1 MLTKTKKIL
10 FLTSGL
16 VGGLL
21 ASSAAGLVLS
31 SCTVETVNGGNS
43 NSSGSITLPDTW
55 YSKDINWTDSTSLNS
70 LIIDDQG
77 IVYSNK
83 YMTEIIAILP
93 GYGGGTIV
101 IPSTVTSITGYN
113 NVTTVDSTTTKTPT
127 GAFEG
132 LTSLVTVTFAGS
144 KTTTIGARAFY
155 GCTALQKITLPSSV
169 TLIDTNAFY
178 GCTYLNSINLNNIQY
193 IGQNA
198 FNGAMT
204 YIPSGSISLNLSS
217 VVTISAGAFQ
227 NATGIGSVDFSKN
240 STITT
245 IAENAFNGCTS
256 LSGDIDLSNATSL
269 MTLGNRTTPTT
280 NSTYGSSFSGT
291 AITNFYL
298 PTNSSLRTIAYQTF
312 YNCKNLVNVC
322 AKGQSG
328 FVAPATITTI
338 APEAFSG
345 ASSITSVDI
354 SAITATSP
362 LQARCFIY
370 MTGLTSVNL
379 GTTITSIPNY
389 AFGHCTALT
398 SLTLPASITNI
409 ATGTY
414 TGSAGTLVAT
424 TYPPF
429 YASGLTT
436 IDLSAITSYSTT
448 EGQATV
454 VPAVLFYGCT
464 ALETIIL
471 KEGTTG
477 INEFAFYNTSALKTV
492 YASGDTAS
500 NSFKAPSTLASIGQG
515 AFYNSGITSV
525 DLSSMSSTY
534 TSVATSTFSNCSS
547 LESITLPSSIT
558 QIVSGAFQNCY
569 SLSSVNF
576 NALTSLTSIGN
587 YNFNS
592 SSLSSID
599 LSNTKLTSLTIA
611 GTTVPYLFAD
621 LNTQPTVQLP
631 PTLWNVSDLSIFSYT
646 SRDESTGTV
655 TRTTLPFS
663 FPKGFNPSSSSISTS
678 MPNGQLI
685 NHTMFA
691 RISGNLDLSSFS
703 TLKSISRRTFFSNS
717 NLTDLT
723 FNASSFATSN
733 NLNSLQFIVQ
743 NGNSTDTG
751 SDSNGDTFAN
761 NLTYSQYSLPF
772 GSNSGLNTINFN
784 NFSTVSSNSDSSV
797 TDVFESTTVST
808 WRQVKTILNSFAK
821 IEVSDSITSWDNAY
835 NNLAEWP
842 EDGNGYIDGDLSLV
856 VGYIADADNSDINS
870 HNFESVA
877 ISYLANENSLS
888 INSSTTS
895 TTFTHNGITWTF
907 TKDSNQ
913 ITITGTGINTYRGVF
928 PSSTSALALD
938 DSGVSAQTAGTA
950 GKDYQVF
957 FNTKDITI
965 DTDDSGSRASTTY
978 QAPNSDITVTL
989 TISLPT
995 TSSR

>member
-1 MLTKTKKIL
+1 
-10 FLTSGL
+10 
-16 VGGLL
+16 
-21 ASSAAGLVLS
+21 
-31 SCTVETVNGGNS
+31 
-43 NSSGSITLPDTW
+43 
-55 YSKDINWTDSTSLNS
+55 
-70 LIIDDQG
+70 
-77 IVYSNK
+77 
-83 YMTEIIAILP
+83 MTEIIAILP

-113 NVTTVDSTTTKTPT
+113 DVTTVDSTTTKIPT

-169 TLIDTNAFY
+169 TLIDANAFY

-204 YIPSGSISLNLSS
+204 YIPSGSVSLNLSS

-269 MTLGNRTTPTT
+269 ITLGNRTTPTT
-280 NSTYGSSFSGT
+280 DNTYGSSFAGT

-338 APEAFSG
+338 AQEAFSG
-345 ASSITSVDI
+345 ASSITNVDI

-370 MTGLTSVNL
+370 MTGLTTVNL

-414 TGSAGTLVAT
+414 SGSAGTLSPT

-448 EGQATV
+448 EGQTTV
-454 VPAVLFYGCT
+454 VPNALFYGCT

-477 INEFAFYNTSALKTV
+477 IGEFAFYNTTALKTV
-492 YASGDTAS
+492 YAGSDTTS

-515 AFYNSGITSV
+515 TFYRSGLTSI

-534 TSVATSTFSNCSS
+534 TTVLTSTFSNCTS
-547 LESITLPSSIT
+547 LTSINLPSSIT
-558 QIVSGAFQNCY
+558 TIASGAFQNCY
-569 SLSSVNF
+569 SLATVNF
-576 NALTSLTSIGN
+576 NELTNLTTINN

-599 LSNTKLTSLTIA
+599 LSSTKLTTLTA
-611 GTTVPYLFAD
+611 DSNTQYLFAD
-621 LNTQPTVQLP
+621 LTTQPEVKLP
-631 PTLWNVSDLSIFSYT
+631 
-646 SRDESTGTV
+646 
-655 TRTTLPFS
+655 
-663 FPKGFNPSSSSISTS
+663 
-678 MPNGQLI
+678 
-685 NHTMFA
+685 
-691 RISGNLDLSSFS
+691 S
-703 TLKSISRRTFFSNS
+703 TL
-717 NLTDLT
+717 
-723 FNASSFATSN
+723 
-733 NLNSLQFIVQ
+733 
-743 NGNSTDTG
+743 
-751 SDSNGDTFAN
+751 
-761 NLTYSQYSLPF
+761 
-772 GSNSGLNTINFN
+772 
-784 NFSTVSSNSDSSV
+784 
-797 TDVFESTTVST
+797 
-808 WRQVKTILNSFAK
+808 
-821 IEVSDSITSWDNAY
+821 
-835 NNLAEWP
+835 
-842 EDGNGYIDGDLSLV
+842 
-856 VGYIADADNSDINS
+856 
-870 HNFESVA
+870 
-877 ISYLANENSLS
+877 
-888 INSSTTS
+888 
-895 TTFTHNGITWTF
+895 
-907 TKDSNQ
+907 
-913 ITITGTGINTYRGVF
+913 
-928 PSSTSALALD
+928 
-938 DSGVSAQTAGTA
+938 
-950 GKDYQVF
+950 
-957 FNTKDITI
+957 
-965 DTDDSGSRASTTY
+965 
-978 QAPNSDITVTL
+978 
-989 TISLPT
+989 
-995 TSSR
+995 